1 MYIIIDTTTG
11 KVWKHERNYPID
23 IIDRIVNKECT
34 PIVENDITED
44 IDRDELLY
52 YRNLYI
58 FEEY

>member
-11 KVWKHERNYPID
+11 KVWKHKGNNPSD

-34 PIVENDITED
+34 PIVENDTTED

>member
-11 KVWKHERNYPID
+11 KVWKHEGNNPID
-23 IIDRIVNKECT
+23 IIDRIVNKGCT
-34 PIVENDITED
+34 PIVENDTTED

-52 YRNLYI
+52 YRNVYI